1 MKVGI
6 SQVDITPAPGGE
18 LSGFAVRT
26 QPSLGVLDPLFAK
39 ALYLE
44 DEGERLLWMHCDLI
58 GFTPEFV
65 ASFRRRI
72 SERLGLEESRV
83 MLSAT
88 HTHSGPCTVRLR
100 ECGQH
105 DPAYEEQLLP
115 RLCEAARLALSRPE
129 SCRVVAVEAPIE
141 LAVDRRRQPSAHTD
155 PRVAAVGFRR
165 DDGTWASLLVN
176 YAIHPVALGPANR
189 QISADLHGQAA
200 AALTNEMP
208 GRPLVL
214 MTNGACG
221 NLNPPAVG
229 VTPGQVS
236 RWGREIAHAISGR
249 LNAASAGASQH
260 LRVRSRQVPLP
271 LDIMRGAE
279 LDAYVERSL
288 QSAGFRKAWGERF
301 QRAVEHWHRSLRET
315 GADLCSPSMREVELM
330 AVEIG
335 ETILLGV
342 NAEVFSRF
350 AADVRRA
357 VGRPIYIV
365 GYANGV
371 LGYLPTAAAYTEGGY
386 EVEAAHFFYGGLRY
400 LTGAL
405 EKLTNEAV
413 ALIRSWRQA
422 SRTVTIQTTQMNSL
436 KGGAS

>member
-6 SQVDITPAPGGE
+6 SQVDITPAPGVE
-18 LSGFAVRT
+18 LSGFAVRP

-44 DEGERLLWMHCDLI
+44 DEDERLLWMHCDLI

-65 ASFRRRI
+65 TTFRRHVAAQ
-72 SERLGLEESRV
+72 LGLRADRV

-105 DPAYEEQLLP
+105 DRAYEEHLLP
-115 RLCEAARLALSRPE
+115 RLCAGAGVAASRAE
-129 SCRVVAVEAPIE
+129 SCQVFAVEAPIA
-141 LAVDRRRQPSAHTD
+141 LAVDRRARTSAHTD
-155 PRVAAVGFRR
+155 PRIAAVGFRR
-165 DDGTWASLLVN
+165 HDATWIALLVN
-176 YAIHPVALGPANR
+176 YAVHPVALGPGNR
-189 QISADLHGQAA
+189 NISADLHGQAA

-229 VTPGQVS
+229 VPFAQVS
-236 RWGREIAHAISGR
+236 RWGCEIAGAISGR
-249 LNAASAGASQH
+249 LNAVSAGASQQ
-260 LRVRSRQVPLP
+260 LRVRSRCVSLP
-271 LDIMRGAE
+271 LDVLHGSE

-288 QSAGFRKAWGERF
+288 QSAPFQAAWGERF
-301 QRAVEHWHRSLRET
+301 QRAVADWHRSLRAAANNGLHAST
-315 GADLCSPSMREVELM
+315 QEVELM

-335 ETILLGV
+335 ETLLLGV

-350 AADVRRA
+350 AADLRRA
-357 VGRPIYIV
+357 AARPVYVV

-371 LGYLPTAAAYTEGGY
+371 RGYLAPAAAYAEGGY
-386 EVEAAHFFYGGLRY
+386 EVDAAHFFYGGFRY
-400 LTGAL
+400 QTGAL
-405 EKLTNEAV
+405 EQLMDEAAAFVV
-413 ALIRSWRQA
+413 AGVPARRD
-422 SRTVTIQTTQMNSL
+422 
-436 KGGAS
+436 